1 MEVLE
6 DFRTTFST
14 SMQDG
19 QKSRKTRSNNKYIQP
34 HVFSSKL
41 KTITF
46 VHGGRDT
53 HKLNISMKQQYDPRA
68 SRLSDVAI
76 ALPPRRAAPR
86 RRYVYT

>member
-1 MEVLE
+1 MTMTIQKTIES
-6 DFRTTFST
+6 FRGFSHT
-14 SMQDG
+14 PLDEYARWPKIS
-19 QKSRKTRSNNKYIQP
+19 KTKLNNKYIQP

-68 SRLSDVAI
+68 SRLSNVA
-76 ALPPRRAAPR
+76 
-86 RRYVYT
+86 T